1 MSRLLLDGWHVVLG
15 IETHAQIKSRQKLCS
30 SASTSLLTHP
40 ANTTFNVVDAA
51 FPGTLPKLNPKCL
64 LLALRASLALNC
76 DIKRRSSFDRKHYF
90 YSDLPSGYQI
100 TQHYAPIA
108 TDGYLTLPT
117 LGRRIRIK
125 QIQMEQ
131 DTAKSIFDPRTR
143 TSLIDLNRAGAG
155 LLEIVT
161 EPDLQS
167 PDEAAEYVRA
177 LQATLRAVGASDG
190 NMDTGSMRC
199 DVNVSIHRPG
209 EPFGTRCEI
218 KNLNSVKF
226 MVAAINCEIVR
237 QKALLM
243 SSCSVPQETR
253 GFDHHRWDTYKL
265 RSKENAPDYRYMPD
279 PNLGILHVSEAQ
291 IQQVKDNL
299 PALPDALR
307 KRLIDTYEPF
317 GVTQT
322 DVDVLMGLDTGRNI
336 GYDGEDNA
344 NLDEASHNDTDISA
358 VAYFEMV
365 CADKN
370 RDPKNVINW
379 ILHSLHGQL
388 STLNKTF
395 TSKHITPRQ
404 LGELI
409 DLVASN
415 SVTRPSGKLL
425 LRHMLTNPSIIPETS
440 VRQLAVKLNFMSMS
454 SSSEDD
460 LQSVCAR
467 AVEALPDEVAALRAG
482 HHNVVNKIVGWVMK
496 ETRGRAD
503 AKTVRETVLDLV
515 KTS

>member
-15 IETHAQIKSRQKLCS
+15 IETHAQIKSRQKLFS

-40 ANTTFNVVDAA
+40 ANTTFNAVDAA
-51 FPGTLPKLNPKCL
+51 FPGTLPRLNPKCF

-76 DIKRRSSFDRKHYF
+76 DIQRRSSFDRKHYF

-108 TDGYLTLPT
+108 SNGYLTLPT
-117 LGRRIRIK
+117 LGRKVRIK

-131 DTAKSIFDPRTR
+131 DTAKSILDPRTR
-143 TSLIDLNRAGAG
+143 TSLIDLNRAGTG

-226 MVAAINCEIVR
+226 MIAAINCEIVR

-243 SSCSVPQETR
+243 SSCNVPQETR
-253 GFDHHRWDTYKL
+253 GFDHYRWETYKL
-265 RSKENAPDYRYMPD
+265 RSKEDAPEYRYMPD

-291 IQQVKDNL
+291 IRQVKDNL

-307 KRLIDTYEPF
+307 KRLVDTYEPF
-317 GVTQT
+317 GVTQI
-322 DVDVLMGLDTGRNI
+322 DIDVLMGLDTGRDI
-336 GYDGEDNA
+336 GYDGEDNI
-344 NLDEASHNDTDISA
+344 NLDETIQQDTDVSA
-358 VAYFEMV
+358 VTYFETV
-365 CADKN
+365 CTDKN

-388 STLNKTF
+388 STLDKTF
-395 TSKHITPRQ
+395 SSKHITHHQ

-425 LRHMLTNPSIIPETS
+425 LRHMLMDPSIIPETS
-440 VRQLAVKLNFMSMS
+440 VRQLAIQLNLISMS

-460 LQSVCAR
+460 LQSVCMR
-467 AVEALPDEVAALRAG
+467 AIEALPNEVAALRAG

-503 AKTVRETVLDLV
+503 AKTVRETVIDLV
-515 KTS
+515 KT

>member
-15 IETHAQIKSRQKLCS
+15 IETHAQIKSRQKLFS
-30 SASTSLLTHP
+30 NASTSLLTHP
-40 ANTTFNVVDAA
+40 ANTTFNAVDAA

-76 DIKRRSSFDRKHYF
+76 DIQRRSSFDRKHYF

-108 TDGYLTLPT
+108 TNGYLTLPT
-117 LGRRIRIK
+117 LGRKVRIK

-143 TSLIDLNRAGAG
+143 TSLIDLNRAGTG

-161 EPDLQS
+161 EPDLES

-177 LQATLRAVGASDG
+177 LQAYLACSQ
-190 NMDTGSMRC
+190 GSMRC

-226 MVAAINCEIVR
+226 MIAAISQ

-243 SSCSVPQETR
+243 SSCNVPQETR
-253 GFDHHRWDTYKL
+253 GFDHYRWETYKL
-265 RSKENAPDYRYMPD
+265 RSKEDAPEYRYMPD

-291 IQQVKDNL
+291 IQQVKNNL
-299 PALPDALR
+299 PALPHALR

-322 DVDVLMGLDTGRNI
+322 DIDVLMGLDTGRDI
-336 GYDGEDNA
+336 GYDGQDNI
-344 NLDEASHNDTDISA
+344 NLDETIQQDTNVSA
-358 VAYFEMV
+358 VTYFETV
-365 CADKN
+365 CTNKN

-388 STLNKTF
+388 SALDKTF
-395 TSKHITPRQ
+395 SSKHITDRQ

-425 LRHMLTNPSIIPETS
+425 LRHI
-440 VRQLAVKLNFMSMS
+440 KLNLISMS
-454 SSSEDD
+454 SSSDD
-460 LQSVCAR
+460 LKSVCMR
-467 AVEALPDEVAALRAG
+467 AVEALPDEVVALRAG

-503 AKTVRETVLDLV
+503 AKTVRENSNRPRKNAELDYRE
-515 KTS
+515 

>member
-15 IETHAQIKSRQKLCS
+15 IETHAQIKSRQKLFS

-40 ANTTFNVVDAA
+40 PNTTFNVVDAA

-64 LLALRASLALNC
+64 FLALRASLALNC
-76 DIKRRSSFDRKHYF
+76 DIQQRSSFDRKHYF

-117 LGRRIRIK
+117 LGRKIRIK
-125 QIQMEQ
+125 QIQLEQ
-131 DTAKSIFDPRTR
+131 DTAKSIFDPQTR

-177 LQATLRAVGASDG
+177 LQTTLRAVGACDG

-226 MVAAINCEIVR
+226 MVAAINCEIAR

-243 SSCSVPQETR
+243 SSRIVPQETR

-265 RSKENAPDYRYMPD
+265 RSKEDAPEYRYMPD
-279 PNLGILHVSEAQ
+279 PNLGILHVSVAQ
-291 IQQVKDNL
+291 IQQVMDSL
-299 PALPDALR
+299 PPFPDALR
-307 KRLIDTYEPF
+307 KRLIDTYEAF

-322 DVDVLMGLDTGRNI
+322 AIDVLMGLDTGRDI
-336 GYDGEDNA
+336 GYDGEDNI
-344 NLDEASHNDTDISA
+344 NLDETSYQDPDMSA
-358 VAYFEMV
+358 VAYFENV
-365 CADKN
+365 CANKD
-370 RDPKNVINW
+370 RDPKDVINW

-388 STLNKTF
+388 STNF
-395 TSKHITPRQ
+395 TSKRITPYQ

-415 SVTRPSGKLL
+415 RVTRPSGKLL
-425 LRHMLTNPSIIPETS
+425 LRHMLTDPSITLETS
-440 VRQLAVKLNFMSMS
+440 VQQLAVNLNLIAMS
-454 SSSEDD
+454 SSSKDD
-460 LQSVCAR
+460 LQSVCVR
-467 AVEALPDEVAALRAG
+467 AVNALPDEVAALRAG
-482 HHNVVNKIVGWVMK
+482 HYNVVNKIVGWVMK
-496 ETRGRAD
+496 ETKGRAD
-503 AKTVRETVLDLV
+503 AKTVREIVLVLV
-515 KTS
+515 KT

>member
-15 IETHAQIKSRQKLCS
+15 IETHAQIKSRQKLFS

-76 DIKRRSSFDRKHYF
+76 DIQRRSSFDRKHYF

-117 LGRRIRIK
+117 LGRKVRIK

-131 DTAKSIFDPRTR
+131 DTAKSIFDPRTQ
-143 TSLIDLNRAGAG
+143 TSLIDLNRAGTG

-237 QKALLM
+237 QKTLLM
-243 SSCSVPQETR
+243 SSCTVPQETR
-253 GFDHHRWDTYKL
+253 GFDHYRWDTYKL
-265 RSKENAPDYRYMPD
+265 RSKEDAPEYRYMPD

-291 IQQVKDNL
+291 IQEMKDNL

-307 KRLIDTYEPF
+307 KRLVDTYEPF
-317 GVTQT
+317 GVTQI
-322 DVDVLMGLDTGRNI
+322 DVDVLMGLDTGRDI
-336 GYDGEDNA
+336 GYDSEN
-344 NLDEASHNDTDISA
+344 NISLDETSHQDTDISA
-358 VAYFEMV
+358 VAYFEAV

-379 ILHSLHGQL
+379 ILHSLQGQL
-388 STLNKTF
+388 SMLDKTF

-425 LRHMLTNPSIIPETS
+425 LRHMLTDPSITPETS

-454 SSSEDD
+454 SSSGDD
-460 LQSVCAR
+460 LQFVCTR

-482 HHNVVNKIVGWVMK
+482 HHNVINKIVGWVMK

-503 AKTVRETVLDLV
+503 AKTVRETVLNLV
-515 KTS
+515 KT